1 MCKHESIRSIY
12 PPKITL
18 SESQLLF
25 HQSASWTVNRSKGR
39 IEVTVFSIEISMFLL
54 WKGINHELTSG
65 VGNGRRIRTGSCKI
79 RAGKNRKKADAVT
92 IRSLQIRVN
101 SASSLALACS
111 AVQTSSAALSKAG
124 LSCLYQC
131 PSFAEV
137 SSVAEM
143 LNVRGRGAG
152 RAGVAAKPAK
162 THSACKC

>member
-1 MCKHESIRSIY
+1 
-12 PPKITL
+12 
-18 SESQLLF
+18 
-25 HQSASWTVNRSKGR
+25 
-39 IEVTVFSIEISMFLL
+39 MFLL

-79 RAGKNRKKADAVT
+79 RAGKNRKKADAGT
-92 IRSLQIRVN
+92 IRSLQIEVN

-124 LSCLYQC
+124 LSCQYQC

-143 LNVRGRGAG
+143 LNVRGRRTG

-162 THSACKC
+162 THSACKCCFHLHQANYPNGPVWKSNWSNQYMLGEWWGRDAKEPPGLGD